1 MMIYPNLTRAALAA
15 ISIVAMAASV
25 PDVQARTAAQ
35 ITAQGKQTLRLLE
48 EQQPKARYLAQHAR
62 AILVFPSILKAG
74 FIFGAE
80 SGNGVLLAHGKTR
93 GYYNL
98 SGGSWGLQ
106 IGGQDF
112 SYVLFL
118 MNDKALA
125 NVENNI
131 GLAAGTGP
139 SVVIINKSAAAQI
152 DTSMIDHD
160 VYAFPFNGKGLMAD
174 LTLQGTEISHI
185 HPK

>member
-1 MMIYPNLTRAALAA
+1 MTSFYRPALAA
-15 ISIVAMAASV
+15 FAMVALAAATAPV
-25 PDVQARTAAQ
+25 VHARSAAQ
-35 ITAQGKQTLRLLE
+35 ITSQGKQTLRLLE
-48 EQQPKARYLAQHAR
+48 HQHPKARTLARHAR
-62 AILVFPSILKAG
+62 GILVFPSILKAG
-74 FIFGAE
+74 FIFGAQ
-80 SGNGVLLAHGKTR
+80 SGNGVLLVHGKTR

-106 IGGQDF
+106 AGVQDF

-125 NVENNI
+125 NVEHSS
-131 GLAAGTGP
+131 GFAAGTSPG
-139 SVVIINKSAAAQI
+139 VVVVNQSAAATV
-152 DTSMIDHD
+152 DTSMIDQD

-174 LTLQGTEISHI
+174 LTLQGTKISRI

>member
-1 MMIYPNLTRAALAA
+1 MNHFSRSAYAIVATVALLAA
-15 ISIVAMAASV
+15 PAL
-25 PDVQARTAAQ
+25 QARTAAQ

-48 EQQPKARYLAQHAR
+48 AQQPKARYLARHAR
-62 AILVFPSILKAG
+62 AILVFPSILKGG
-74 FIFGAE
+74 FIFGAQ
-80 SGNGVLLAHGKTR
+80 SGNGVLLDHGKTR

-98 SGGSWGLQ
+98 TGGSWGLQ
-106 IGGQDF
+106 AGGQDF

-118 MNDKALA
+118 MNNKALA
-125 NVENNI
+125 NVEQNS
-131 GLAAGTGP
+131 GFSAGTGP
-139 SVVIINKSAAAQI
+139 SVVVINKSAGAAV

-174 LTLQGTEISHI
+174 LSLQGTKISHI